1 MNTDA
6 VAEHWNCIRPCRR
19 VQQSGC
25 SVCHLCPPHIPMDIF
40 PTLTST
46 CIGSNSNIKR
56 KIKIPE
62 KYSHPGVF
70 AVLVDLRPGV
80 LDQHLLPLVQRTRSL
95 QVIQLSLS
103 LHPLHLGKHSC
114 AELSTCRR
122 QGSDKSNPPASKIN
136 TVFLPL
142 FLLFVSFLLVR
153 EREFPSPPY
162 FPSEGCLNLCWA
174 RVWLK
179 NRLKKHKKTHAEDEE
194 ELLYSL
200 LYTLPS
206 LPFPPSFS
214 PPPPLPP
221 PPSLPPLFFP
231 FFPPPFLGFFFKN

>member
-179 NRLKKHKKTHAEDEE
+179 NRLKKHKKTQSVHLEQP
-194 ELLYSL
+194 LYSL
-200 LYTLPS
+200 LPPLPSPPLPLSLSLTPS
-206 LPFPPSFS
+206 LPLSLS
-214 PPPPLPP
+214 
-221 PPSLPPLFFP
+221 PSLLLSPFTSHLFRWC
-231 FFPPPFLGFFFKN
+231 LMKT